1 MTSEYF
7 PVAQRVCKLQIKH
20 ALPDLDAKTLLQLEI
35 HQFFGE
41 KIPLAQAGS
50 LLDRAT
56 DLENRL
62 SQKRQKRSAKFSWSK
77 IDDDDVKAK
86 LVATAI
92 ATNYNHAAIETFL
105 GKNIARCQWTG
116 KDVCNVIQESVHKT
130 LVLKAEKVEHRD
142 GSMSLCVTPQGKPRT
157 VDIVVLVIDVS
168 TSMDLPL
175 LPVTGIQSRKSH
187 VSHIIPDIVAQIP
200 DGTQVVQVAYSRTA
214 HASPFFAAKKGN
226 NQPMITTFFN
236 DRETFSGGCTDIFG
250 GFLEAATAISQTKAS
265 RAVVLALT
273 DGDHNVPD
281 TLAAQGSHPQCL
293 EKSICALFEDMPCSV
308 TTIGMSL
315 SADSSSME
323 KYVDTMLFAE
333 SGAEVCA
340 GFLSAMHDAF
350 NMVTDNMMLTCSEG
364 HFTPCCFTDK
374 IATLEHATL
383 TSIQEFICGASGS
396 STLICIRTSMYG
408 LFRLGEVSE
417 SMLEAFDAGTYPAEV
432 HDDLSQVPCTLI
444 VVGEEVF
451 LRDHRGIDNA
461 VVFYTP
467 PNDDSHFC
475 FDGLVVNEKPYYF
488 DVIAD
493 AQVSSFVVSTNDKVF
508 DVPKSA
514 VRPATDE
521 EHTMY
526 LKRKWLTKYKEVL
539 RSKRAIPQDT
549 LEQWLKDSPD
559 AACKKMVQCQI
570 DLHNLSDQG
579 DSSALNAACHYR
591 SLGLQEISTQKSYCQ
606 QHR

>member
-7 PVAQRVCKLQIKH
+7 SVAQRVSKLQIKH
-20 ALPDLDAKTLLQLEI
+20 ALTDLDAKTLLQLEI

-41 KIPLAQAGS
+41 KITLSNAAA
-50 LLDRAT
+50 LLDRAH

-62 SQKRQKRSAKFSWSK
+62 SRKRQKQSDKFAWSK

-92 ATNYNHAAIETFL
+92 ATNYNHAAIDFFL
-105 GKNIARCQWTG
+105 RKNIARCQWTG
-116 KDVCNVIQESVHKT
+116 KDVCNVIQQSLHKR
-130 LVLKAEKVEHRD
+130 LVLEGEKVRYRD
-142 GSMSLCVTPQGKPRT
+142 GAMSLCVTAKGHPRK

-175 LPVTGIQSRKSH
+175 LPDSGIQSRKSH
-187 VSHIIPDIVAQIP
+187 VSRIIPDIVAQIP

-214 HASPFFAAKKGN
+214 HVSPFFAAEKGR

-236 DRETFSGGCTDIFG
+236 DRERFSGGCTDIFG
-250 GFLEAATAISQTKAS
+250 GFLEAATAITQSKAS

-273 DGDHNVPD
+273 DGDHNVPN
-281 TLAAQGSHPQCL
+281 TLMTQGSHPECL
-293 EKSICALFEDMPCSV
+293 EKSIRALFEDMPCSV

-374 IATLEHATL
+374 IATLENATL
-383 TSIQEFICGASGS
+383 TSIHEFIHGAACS
-396 STLICIRTSMYG
+396 STLLCIRSSMFG
-408 LFRLGEVSE
+408 LFRLEEISE
-417 SMLEAFDAGTYPAEV
+417 SMMQAFDTGTYPAEV
-432 HDDLSQVPCTLI
+432 HNDLTGNPCTLI
-444 VVGEEVF
+444 VVGEEVL

-475 FDGLVVNEKPYYF
+475 FDGLVVNSKPYYF

-493 AQVSSFVVSTNDKVF
+493 PAVSSFMVSTNDKVF
-508 DVPKSA
+508 DVPKTA

-521 EHTMY
+521 EHNMY
-526 LKRKWLTKYKEVL
+526 VKRKWLTKYKEVL

-549 LEQWLKDSPD
+549 LEQWLEDSPD
-559 AACKKMVQCQI
+559 AACQKMVQCQI
-570 DLHNLSDQG
+570 DLHKLSNQG
-579 DSSALNAACHYR
+579 DASALNAACHYR
-591 SLGLQEISTQKSYCQ
+591 SLGLQEICTQKSYCQ